1 MNHIMAVCDA
11 NEEYASRLVSYFN
24 LKEGFPFQVCYF
36 STVEKMQDFAAK
48 QKIEVVLISEEYF
61 TEQFSPAIADKQI
74 ILSKNH
80 TCLNENHIVLWKYQ
94 SCENIIKQ
102 IMQILSQ
109 DSEIQNYI
117 SRKQKLKVIGLYSPV
132 KRSFQTSFAFTMGQ
146 LLAKRGKVLYLNLE
160 GFSGLNILLKRN
172 FQKDL
177 SDILYYSQNGQNGL
191 TYFLGS
197 IVECINGMDLLPP
210 MFCQIDLISITAKE
224 WIQFFYEI
232 ENGTE
237 YEYLILDLSD
247 SVQGLFEILR
257 HCCRIY
263 TMTGNDGFAL
273 AKIDQYEKM
282 LKQCQYEDVIEKTNK
297 CTIPEFTYLPE
308 RLDKLTNS
316 ELAAVVKEY
325 LKEDMYAVR

>member
-1 MNHIMAVCDA
+1 MNHIMAVCDV
-11 NEEYASRLVSYFN
+11 NEEYASKLVSYFN

-36 STVEKMQDFAAK
+36 STIDKMRKFTEKQR
-48 QKIEVVLISEEYF
+48 IEVALISEEYI
-61 TEQFSPAIADKQI
+61 TEEIGFCIAKKEI
-74 ILSKNH
+74 ILSKDQGYIDEGRNV
-80 TCLNENHIVLWKYQ
+80 IWKYQ
-94 SCENIIKQ
+94 SCENMIKQ
-102 IMQILSQ
+102 ILEILSKDMQ
-109 DSEIQNYI
+109 MQNYI
-117 SRKQKLKVIGLYSPV
+117 YRKQKLKVIGFYSPV

-146 LLAKRGKVLYLNLE
+146 LISKRGKVLYLNLE
-160 GFSGLNILLKRN
+160 GFSGLTRLLQKN

-191 TYFLGS
+191 SYFLGS
-197 IVECINGMDLLPP
+197 IVECINGMDILPP

-232 ENGTE
+232 ENETE

-247 SVQGLFEILR
+247 SIQGLFEILR
-257 HCCRIY
+257 HCCKIY
-263 TMTGNDGFAL
+263 TMIGNDGFAL

-282 LKQCQYEDVIEKTNK
+282 LRQCQYEDVIEKTNK
-297 CTIPEFTYLPE
+297 CCIPEFTYLPE